1 MAARQAAPRQHSDRP
16 RLFPEDPFPIS
27 QRSATTSTGLGQG
40 LGSPPQEFS
49 ISEGARHHRTFR
61 PRWRGLHA
69 SIQAANVL
77 GLPGR
82 AGVRWSSPRGSPARA
97 IRSSAWAR
105 RSPRRRRGLSVGSGE
120 AQPGRAGGPPAEV
133 GPDEGLAPR
142 SWAARITSGAAQS
155 AAGVRRGGVLR
166 PTGPVESPH
175 SPSADRPTT
184 HAPRRANAGYP
195 STGSWQRRLVC

>member
-49 ISEGARHHRTFR
+49 ISEGARHRTFR

-133 GPDEGLAPR
+133 GLDEARRPARGRHGSLRVPPR
-142 SWAARITSGAAQS
+142 AQRAS
-155 AAGVRRGGVLR
+155 AGVASSGRPGRWRAPTRHRRTVRCALR
-166 PTGPVESPH
+166 RHPK
-175 SPSADRPTT
+175 
-184 HAPRRANAGYP
+184 
-195 STGSWQRRLVC
+195 

>member
-49 ISEGARHHRTFR
+49 ISEGARHRTFR
-61 PRWRGLHA
+61 PRWLGLHA

-82 AGVRWSSPRGSPARA
+82 AGERWSSPRGSPARA

-133 GPDEGLAPR
+133 GPDEAWRPALGRHGSLRVPP
-142 SWAARITSGAAQS
+142 QS
-155 AAGVRRGGVLR
+155 AAD
-166 PTGPVESPH
+166 GPP
-175 SPSADRPTT
+175 
-184 HAPRRANAGYP
+184 APRPPVDRAGGEPPPATHRAGP
-195 STGSWQRRLVC
+195 TLGTLSLIHISEPT

>member
-120 AQPGRAGGPPAEV
+120 AQPGREELLTGRGGIVAEAIQSPGDTHKPPLLGVIRDQRPAVGCRPSLSCGEVARLLAGRRK
-133 GPDEGLAPR
+133 EGLR
-142 SWAARITSGAAQS
+142 VGLGSLDC
-155 AAGVRRGGVLR
+155 VV
-166 PTGPVESPH
+166 H
-175 SPSADRPTT
+175 SFNTT
-184 HAPRRANAGYP
+184 
-195 STGSWQRRLVC
+195 